1 MMLMYCVLAML
12 LSAPVLP
19 LLYFKSVV
27 NAIYIAMNNKRENF
41 KGENIVKLI
50 ITITFNPLLVIVS
63 YLIDLISLPSL
74 LLKDE
79 RGFEFKYQ

>member
-1 MMLMYCVLAML
+1 MLMYCVLAML

>member
-1 MMLMYCVLAML
+1 
-12 LSAPVLP
+12 
-19 LLYFKSVV
+19 V

>member
-50 ITITFNPLLVIVS
+50 ITITLNPLLVIVS